1 MNFNITEEQIMIRDM
16 SREFVEKEI
25 IPRGKELDE
34 KGEFP
39 YDIAEKM
46 ANLGMMGIPYPEK
59 YGGSGGD
66 WLSLHIC
73 IEEMSRGDVTLGVL
87 LDVTTS
93 VVAQMLYAFGTE
105 EQKQK
110 WLVPMA
116 QGREIGAF
124 GLTEPNAGSDA
135 GSTETRAVLD
145 GNEWVINGSKMFI
158 TNAGLKNMSIIIATA
173 ATDKR
178 KDSRRSIN
186 SFIIPKGTPGLII
199 GKKLDKL
206 GWRASN
212 THEIFFDNCR
222 VPKENLLGKLEHGLS
237 YHLAVLQTGR
247 ISVGAISLGLA
258 RACFDASMRYAKTR
272 VQFGK
277 PISTYQRVQDK
288 LANMA
293 MGIRLSQLIVYE
305 AAWRK
310 DNGLDYTKEA
320 AYAKLYASE
329 HAKYCA
335 DQAIQIH
342 GGYGFMNEYDVSR
355 YWREVK
361 INEIGEGT
369 SEIQRMV
376 IARALGCESF

>member
-116 QGREIGAF
+116 QGMEIGAF

-212 THEIFFDNCR
+212 THEIFFDNCL

-369 SEIQRMV
+369 YEIQRMV

>member
-1 MNFNITEEQIMIRDM
+1 MDFNLTEEQKMIRDM
-16 SREFVEKEI
+16 SRDFAEKEI
-25 IPRGKELDE
+25 IPRGRELDE

-66 WLSLHIC
+66 WVSLHLC
-73 IEEMSRGDVTLGVL
+73 IEELSRGDVTLGVL
-87 LDVTTS
+87 IDVTTT

-105 EQKQK
+105 EQKER
-110 WLVPMA
+110 WLIPMA
-116 QGREIGAF
+116 QGKEIGAF

-135 GSTETRAVLD
+135 GGTETKAVLD
-145 GNEWVINGSKMFI
+145 GNEWVINGAKMFI
-158 TNAGLKNMSIIIATA
+158 TNSGLKNMSVIITTA
-173 ATDKR
+173 VTGKR
-178 KDSRRSIN
+178 KDGKPSIN
-186 SFIIPKGTPGLII
+186 SFIVPRGTPGLII
-199 GKKLDKL
+199 GRKLDKL
-206 GWRASN
+206 GWRASD
-212 THEIFFDNCR
+212 THEIFYEDCR
-222 VPKENLLGKLEHGLS
+222 IPKNYLLGNLEHGLS
-237 YHLAVLQTGR
+237 HHLSVLQTGR

-258 RACFDASMRYAKTR
+258 RACFDASMRYAKQR

-293 MGIRLSQLIVYE
+293 MGIKLSQLIVYN
-305 AAWRK
+305 AAWLK
-310 DNGLDYTKEA
+310 DNKLDYTKEA
-320 AYAKLYASE
+320 ACAKLYASE

-355 YWREVK
+355 YYREVK